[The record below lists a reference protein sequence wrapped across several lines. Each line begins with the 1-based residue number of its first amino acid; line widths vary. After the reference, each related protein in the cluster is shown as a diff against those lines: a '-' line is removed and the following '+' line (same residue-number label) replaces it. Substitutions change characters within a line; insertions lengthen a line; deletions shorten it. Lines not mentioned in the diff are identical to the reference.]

1 MTNENTPQNKKN
13 LLTLPSAIVLAGFL
27 IAIAIFASNSSGP
40 KTSTNPDPEQAFLEN
55 IINEKNTVEVA
66 PITERDH
73 IIGSPDAKI
82 VIFEYSDTEC
92 PFCKRFHG
100 TLQQVVEKYGED
112 VAWVY
117 RHFPIESLHAKAAKE
132 AEATECAW
140 EQGGNDMFWKYIDE
154 VYRITPSNDGL
165 ESKMLYTIA
174 EDIGLDKAAFTECLD
189 TGRYASYVE
198 ENRKEGENAGAKG
211 TPYNV
216 LVVKGKT
223 YPVSGALPLDMMEQL
238 IDKLM

>member
-1 MTNENTPQNKKN
+1 MTNENTQQNKKN

-92 PFCKRFHG
+92 PFGKRFHG
-100 TLQQVVEKYGED
+100 TIQQVVEK
-112 VAWVY
+112 
-117 RHFPIESLHAKAAKE
+117 
-132 AEATECAW
+132 
-140 EQGGNDMFWKYIDE
+140 
-154 VYRITPSNDGL
+154 
-165 ESKMLYTIA
+165 
-174 EDIGLDKAAFTECLD
+174 
-189 TGRYASYVE
+189 
-198 ENRKEGENAGAKG
+198 
-211 TPYNV
+211 
-216 LVVKGKT
+216 
-223 YPVSGALPLDMMEQL
+223 
-238 IDKLM
+238 